1 MEPLEIQR
9 LVDGELPPSERSL
22 LLKRIDLAPENW
34 RKVALALLEEQV
46 FSKEIRHANL
56 PQRLLETSSLTPVKC
71 LDANDQNSLLPSF
84 RNSGWKRFVLP
95 ATLAASVLLAIGIT
109 VVQPLLT
116 DSRDEARSGNSL
128 AQSKGSPL
136 NTDSTDLNSIGVDND
151 WGSPVGELRLA
162 SDDASFQPGKN
173 SLIVEGQAI
182 PRETNNRIPVYEVR
196 ADQAQQWMDDEAR
209 RMDSWREQLRQRGY
223 ELDSKPNRIEKTL
236 PDGRALIVPVNQWNV
251 RPIGQ

>member
-56 PQRLLETSSLTPVKC
+56 PQGLQATGSLTPVKC

-128 AQSKGSPL
+128 AQSKDSPL
-136 NTDSTDLNSIGVDND
+136 NTDPTDLNSTGVDKD
-151 WGSPVGELRLA
+151 WGNPVGELRLA
-162 SDDASFQPGKN
+162 SDDASLQPGK
-173 SLIVEGQAI
+173 SSSTVEGQARA
-182 PRETNNRIPVYEVR
+182 REMNNRIPVYEVR
-196 ADQAQQWMDDEAR
+196 ADQAQRWMDDEAR